1 MCLKRFSPGEIYV
14 PLSRLHAVEARS
26 LTKTKVVQRMTKLLQ
41 IGVESGAMSNDW
53 TKQAQS
59 LIDQAESVN
68 PEVLM
73 IDYDP
78 IDGTKEEWKEALN
91 G

>member
-1 MCLKRFSPGEIYV
+1 M
-14 PLSRLHAVEARS
+14 A
-26 LTKTKVVQRMTKLLQ
+26 KLLQ

-53 TKQAQS
+53 TRQAQS